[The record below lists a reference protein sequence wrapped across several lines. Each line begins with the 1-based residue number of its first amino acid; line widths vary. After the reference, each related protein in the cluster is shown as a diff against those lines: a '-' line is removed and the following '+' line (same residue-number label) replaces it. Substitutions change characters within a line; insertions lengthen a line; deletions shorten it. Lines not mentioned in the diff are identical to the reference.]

1 MTVTDVPQSCPRR
14 HLTSTAS
21 TNGEALDWARDDAP
35 DGAWVTAEEQTAG
48 RGRAGRAWHSP
59 RGNLYASAILRD
71 AGPPA
76 SRPKLGFVCGLA
88 LHEALC
94 ALAPELS
101 GRLKLKWP
109 NDLLVEGQKLCGVL
123 LETHDIHDIGGG
135 AGQPRFAVIAG
146 FGVNVVTHPTDTP
159 YPVTSLLDLGIDLGP
174 DVIWRELCSALARA
188 RAAYRDDGFG
198 PIRKA
203 WNAHAQGIGRPARV
217 DPPHGATLQGLFR
230 GIDDDG
236 ALLVE
241 TAGGRMHTVHTADVL
256 FAGQERSVA

>member
-1 MTVTDVPQSCPRR
+1 MIATQVSHSCPRR

-21 TNGEALDWARDDAP
+21 TNGEALDWSRLDAP

-71 AGPPA
+71 VGPSA
-76 SRPKLGFVCGLA
+76 SWPKLGFVCGLA
-88 LHEALC
+88 LYEALG
-94 ALAPELS
+94 ALAPELT

-109 NDLLVEGQKLCGVL
+109 NDLLVDGQKLSGVL
-123 LETHDIHDIGGG
+123 LETHDISHR
-135 AGQPRFAVIAG
+135 AGEPDFVVIAG
-146 FGVNVVTHPTDTP
+146 FGVNVMTHPSETP
-159 YPVTSLLDLGIDLGP
+159 YPVTSLLNLGIDLGP
-174 DVIWRELCSALARA
+174 DVIWRELCASLARL
-188 RAAYRDDGFG
+188 RELYRDQGFA

-203 WNAHAQGIGRPARV
+203 WNLHAQGIERPVRV
-217 DPPHGATLQGLFR
+217 EPPKGAVLEGLFR

-241 TAGGRMHTVHTADVL
+241 MADRQMRTIRTADVL